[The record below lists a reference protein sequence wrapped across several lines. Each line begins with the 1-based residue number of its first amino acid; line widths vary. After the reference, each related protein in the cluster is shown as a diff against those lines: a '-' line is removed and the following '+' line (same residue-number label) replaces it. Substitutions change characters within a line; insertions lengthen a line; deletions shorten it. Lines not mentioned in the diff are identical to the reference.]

1 MFRSPASS
9 STSPDPPAAPASGFP
24 QDPALQDPAPQDPVL
39 PSSADTGT
47 VEEPAFTLFPGRGT
61 RATADADPGE
71 PTSALLRW
79 SEDMGFGEV
88 AGMVHRVVNF
98 PIFEVGGTAITL
110 ATVFVVGFLIILT
123 WWVSNLLQRAIDR
136 TFRSRGVTDVGT
148 MQITKRLLH
157 YAVMALGLSIAI
169 TQVGINLNALFA
181 AGAIFAVGIGFAMQN
196 IAQNF
201 VSGLI
206 LLIERAIK
214 PGDILEVEGRVV
226 RVLKM
231 GIRTTIA
238 RTRDDEEIIIP
249 NATLVQSTVTNYT
262 LDDPI
267 FRVRADVGVHYG
279 SDMRA
284 VRAALLSAANAMTWR
299 LPERD
304 PVILLTDFGDSSVDW
319 QVSLWCDNAWTAPR
333 VQSDLREAIWWALK
347 EAEIEISYPQV
358 DVHFDRD
365 VSSGLARMA
374 PALRGNS

>member
-1 MFRSPASS
+1 MRP
-9 STSPDPPAAPASGFP
+9 STSPNPAPASP
-24 QDPALQDPAPQDPVL
+24 L
-39 PSSADTGT
+39 PGDAAVADTVLADT
-47 VEEPAFTLFPGRGT
+47 AVVDNNAADTARAEEPIFTLFPGRGSD
-61 RATADADPGE
+61 TAEADTLAEASSLLQWAEEVGLGE
-71 PTSALLRW
+71 L
-79 SEDMGFGEV
+79 
-88 AGMVHRVVNF
+88 AGLVHRVLNF
-98 PIFEVGGTAITL
+98 PLFEVSGTPITL
-110 ATVFVVGFLIILT
+110 TTVLVAGFLIILT
-123 WWVSNLLQRAIDR
+123 WWVSNLLQRALDR
-136 TFRSRGVTDVGT
+136 AFKARGVTDVGT

-169 TQVGINLNALFA
+169 SQVGINLNALFA

-267 FRVRADVGVHYG
+267 YRVRADVGVHYN
-279 SDMRA
+279 SDMRSVRKA
-284 VRAALLSAANAMTWR
+284 LLRAAEQMEWR
-299 LPERD
+299 IPERA

-319 QVSLWCDNAWTAPR
+319 QVSVWCDNAFTAPR
-333 VQSDLREAIWWALK
+333 VQSQLREAIWWSLK
-347 EAEIEISYPQV
+347 EDGIEISYPQI
-358 DVHFDRD
+358 DVHFDREVHD
-365 VSSGLARMA
+365 GFAKLAAPGAVSG
-374 PALRGNS
+374 

>member
-1 MFRSPASS
+1 MV
-9 STSPDPPAAPASGFP
+9 PAAG
-24 QDPALQDPAPQDPVL
+24 LPQDPV
-39 PSSADTGT
+39 PPASADTGT
-47 VEEPAFTLFPGRGT
+47 VEEPAFTLFPTRGT
-61 RATADADPGE
+61 RGTGDTSQSDTGDA
-71 PTSALLRW
+71 TSALLRW

-88 AGMVHRVVNF
+88 AGIIHRVVNF

-110 ATVFVVGFLIILT
+110 ATVIVVGVLIILT

-136 TFRSRGVTDVGT
+136 TFRARGVTDVGT

-157 YAVMALGLSIAI
+157 YAVMAMGLSIAI

-267 FRVRADVGVHYG
+267 YRVRANVGVHYA

-284 VRAALLSAANAMTWR
+284 VRAALLAAAHGMAWR

-304 PVILLTDFGDSSVDW
+304 PVILMTDFGDSSVDW
-319 QVSLWCDNAWTAPR
+319 QVSLWCDNAWTAPQ

-347 EAEIEISYPQV
+347 DAKIEISYPQV
-358 DVHFDRD
+358 DVHFDRE
-365 VSSGLARMA
+365 VTRGLARMA
-374 PALRGNS
+374 PTLPGTS

>member
-1 MFRSPASS
+1 MTQDTPQPDT
-9 STSPDPPAAPASGFP
+9 STAEEPTFTIFPGSGSTDPD
-24 QDPALQDPAPQDPVL
+24 
-39 PSSADTGT
+39 ADTAGGT
-47 VEEPAFTLFPGRGT
+47 LLEWAESVGV
-61 RATADADPGE
+61 GE
-71 PTSALLRW
+71 
-79 SEDMGFGEV
+79 F
-88 AGMVHRVVNF
+88 AGVVHRILNF
-98 PIFEVGGTAITL
+98 TIFEVSGTPITL
-110 ATVFVVGFLIILT
+110 TTVIVAGFLIVLT
-123 WWVSNLLQRAIDR
+123 WWVSNLLQRALDR
-136 TFRSRGVTDVGT
+136 TFRARGVTDIGT

-157 YAVMALGLSIAI
+157 YGVMAIGLSIAI

-267 FRVRADVGVHYG
+267 YRVRAQVGVHYG
-279 SDMRA
+279 SDMRK
-284 VRAALLSAANAMTWR
+284 VRDTLLAACRSMTWR
-299 LPERD
+299 LEDREPI
-304 PVILLTDFGDSSVDW
+304 ILLTDFGDSSVDW
-319 QVSLWCDNAWTAPR
+319 EVSLWCDNAWTAPR
-333 VQSDLREAIWWALK
+333 VQSELREAIWWALK
-347 EAEIEISYPQV
+347 EAEIEIAYPQV

-365 VSSGLARMA
+365 VAAGFAGLGGSGGAPVGGSSG
-374 PALRGNS
+374 

>member
-1 MFRSPASS
+1 MSRSPIASPNP
-9 STSPDPPAAPASGFP
+9 STVQATGV
-24 QDPALQDPAPQDPVL
+24 PQDPV
-39 PSSADTGT
+39 PPASVDTGAAA
-47 VEEPAFTLFPGRGT
+47 EPAFTLFPTRGT
-61 RATADADPGE
+61 RDTSQSDTGDA
-71 PTSALLRW
+71 TSALLRW
-79 SEDMGFGEV
+79 SEDRGFGEV
-88 AGMVHRVVNF
+88 AGIIHRVVNF

-110 ATVFVVGFLIILT
+110 ATVIVVGVLIILT

-136 TFRSRGVTDVGT
+136 TFRARGVTDVGT

-157 YAVMALGLSIAI
+157 YAVMAMGLSIAI

-267 FRVRADVGVHYG
+267 YRVRANVGVHYA

-284 VRAALLSAANAMTWR
+284 VRGALLAATKGMAWR
-299 LPERD
+299 LPERE
-304 PVILLTDFGDSSVDW
+304 PVILMTDFGDSSVDW
-319 QVSLWCDNAWTAPR
+319 QVSLWCDNAWTAPQ

-347 EAEIEISYPQV
+347 DAKIEISYPQV
-358 DVHFDRD
+358 DVHFDRE
-365 VSSGLARMA
+365 VSRGLARMA
-374 PALRGNS
+374 PTLPGTP

>member
-1 MFRSPASS
+1 
-9 STSPDPPAAPASGFP
+9 
-24 QDPALQDPAPQDPVL
+24 
-39 PSSADTGT
+39 
-47 VEEPAFTLFPGRGT
+47 
-61 RATADADPGE
+61 
-71 PTSALLRW
+71 
-79 SEDMGFGEV
+79 
-88 AGMVHRVVNF
+88 
-98 PIFEVGGTAITL
+98 
-110 ATVFVVGFLIILT
+110 
-123 WWVSNLLQRAIDR
+123 SNLLQRTLDR
-136 TFRSRGVTDVGT
+136 TFRARGVTDMGT

-157 YAVMALGLSIAI
+157 YSVMAIGLSIAI
-169 TQVGINLNALFA
+169 TQLGLNLNALFA

-279 SDMRA
+279 SDMRR
-284 VRAALLSAANAMTWR
+284 VREALLAASEQMAWR
-299 LPERD
+299 LADRA
-304 PVILLTDFGDSSVDW
+304 PVILLRDFGASSVDW
-319 QVSLWCDNAWTAPR
+319 QVSLWCDNAWQAPR
-333 VQSDLREAIWWALK
+333 VQSELREAIWWALK
-347 EAEIEISYPQV
+347 DAEIEISYPQM

-365 VSSGLARMA
+365 VSAGFARMSA
-374 PALRGNS
+374 SANASSNASGNGER

>member
-1 MFRSPASS
+1 MR
-9 STSPDPPAAPASGFP
+9 PP
-24 QDPALQDPAPQDPVL
+24 L
-39 PSSADTGT
+39 PSTPAQASTPQGEPVVADTVMADT
-47 VEEPAFTLFPGRGT
+47 VVVDTAQAEEPIFTLFPGRE
-61 RATADADPGE
+61 RDTAEADTLAEPSTLLQWAEDVGLGE
-71 PTSALLRW
+71 
-79 SEDMGFGEV
+79 F
-88 AGMVHRVVNF
+88 AGLVHRVLNF
-98 PIFEVGGTAITL
+98 PLFEVSGTPITL
-110 ATVFVVGFLIILT
+110 TTVIVAGFLIVLT
-123 WWVSNLLQRAIDR
+123 WWISNLLQRALDR
-136 TFRSRGVTDVGT
+136 AFKARGVTDVGT

-169 TQVGINLNALFA
+169 SQVGINLNALFA

-267 FRVRADVGVHYG
+267 FRVRADVGVHYN
-279 SDMRA
+279 SDMRTVRDA
-284 VRAALLSAANAMTWR
+284 LLRAAEQMEWR
-299 LPERD
+299 LQERP

-319 QVSLWCDNAWTAPR
+319 QVSVWCDNAWTAPR
-333 VQSDLREAIWWALK
+333 VQSQLREAIWWSLK
-347 EAEIEISYPQV
+347 EDGIEISYPQV
-358 DVHFDRD
+358 DVHFDREVHD
-365 VSSGLARMA
+365 GFATLAGPGAVSG
-374 PALRGNS
+374 

>member
-1 MFRSPASS
+1 MLRLRQAASNP
-9 STSPDPPAAPASGFP
+9 STAQASVSAQEPEIPPTADTAT
-24 QDPALQDPAPQDPVL
+24 
-39 PSSADTGT
+39 ADTGT
-47 VEEPAFTLFPGRGT
+47 AADPGFTLFPGRVP
-61 RATADADPGE
+61 DDPAHTDTGGAAS
-71 PTSALLRW
+71 TLLRW
-79 SEDMGFGEV
+79 SEDLGFGEV
-88 AGMVHRVVNF
+88 AGLVHRVMNF

-110 ATVFVVGFLIILT
+110 TTVLVVGVLIILT

-136 TFRSRGVTDVGT
+136 TFRARGITDVGT
-148 MQITKRLLH
+148 MQITKRLMH

-267 FRVRADVGVHYG
+267 FRVRADVGVHYA

-284 VRAALLSAANAMTWR
+284 VREALLAAAGQMEWR
-299 LPERD
+299 LRERD
-304 PVILLTDFGDSSVDW
+304 PVILITDFGDSSVDW

-333 VQSDLREAIWWALK
+333 VQSELREAIWWALK
-347 EAEIEISYPQV
+347 EADIEIAYPQV

-365 VSSGLARMA
+365 VSHGLARMA
-374 PALRGNS
+374 PTLRGSS